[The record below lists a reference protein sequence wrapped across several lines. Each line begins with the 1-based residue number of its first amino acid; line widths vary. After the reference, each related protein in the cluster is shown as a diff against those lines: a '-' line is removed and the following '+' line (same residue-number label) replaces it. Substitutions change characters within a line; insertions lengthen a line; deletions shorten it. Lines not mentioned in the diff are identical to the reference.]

1 MTTGRLAAATGYS
14 VQQVR
19 DLERLGVIPSAV
31 RMPNSYRRFGPEHV
45 TALRAYRALAVAVG
59 PVEARRVMHDV
70 QVLPTTRHSPVS
82 SNSTVGSRGHAPRVS
97 PRSAHSTP
105 SSTRPPTTRLHYP
118 ATP

>member
-70 QVLPTTRHSPVS
+70 QVLPYDEALARVVELHS
-82 SNSTVGSRGHAPRVS
+82 GLARHAPRVS